1 MVNIMSP
8 AALEYLHWS
17 ESLITFDQTDHP
29 DSLPKPRSFALI
41 VDPLVGT
48 MQLTKALMDRGSG
61 LNLMYLDT
69 FDGLGI
75 AQDQLQISPH
85 SFYRVVPG
93 KQSIPLIQ
101 VTMPVTFE
109 DASYYCTEMLAF
121 EVVDFSGPYHI
132 ILG

>member
-1 MVNIMSP
+1 
-8 AALEYLHWS
+8 
-17 ESLITFDQTDHP
+17 
-29 DSLPKPRSFALI
+29 
-41 VDPLVGT
+41 

-61 LNLMYLDT
+61 LNLMYLNT

-75 AQDQLQISPH
+75 AQDQLQISLH

-101 VTMPVTFE
+101 VTMPVTFK
-109 DASYYCTEMLAF
+109 DASYYYTEMLAF
-121 EVVDFSGPYHI
+121 EVVDFSGLYHI